1 MTRASV
7 SCLSWSQVEC
17 LDAVARQLLE
27 HGWVVRMP
35 RPVVPGEA
43 RQLVV
48 AAAPFSTVVTV
59 AVDADHHLLVTS
71 AGRSVAVGDV
81 EQLHGALRAWLGR
94 PVLQQPLRRP
104 A

>member
-1 MTRASV
+1 MIRAGV
-7 SCLSWSQVEC
+7 SCLSWRQVEC

-35 RPVVPGEA
+35 RPVPGEA

-71 AGRSVAVGDV
+71 AGRSVAVVDV
-81 EQLHGALRAWLGR
+81 EQLHGALQAWLGR
-94 PVLQQPLRRP
+94 PGSQQSLRRP